1 MILTKDEILR
11 LIKRKELII
20 SPFYENAVGPASVD
34 LTLGDELRVFT
45 KSKEVIDLKSE
56 VDYKK
61 YTKVINIDNGFS
73 LKPREL
79 VLGITVESIT
89 LPEDISG
96 WLNSRSRF
104 ARIGLMS
111 HITAPF
117 IVPGVTGRTVLEIYN
132 AGHKT
137 IILHPGIKICQIVFQ
152 ECRGKAK
159 YEGIFKN
166 QTLE

>member
-1 MILTKDEILR
+1 MILTKDKILR
-11 LIKRKELII
+11 LIHKKKIVVEPLDIKAI
-20 SPFYENAVGPASVD
+20 GPASID
-34 LTLGDELRVFT
+34 LTLGNQLRIFT
-45 KSKEVIDLKSE
+45 KSKELINLKSE
-56 VDYKK
+56 VDYKNH
-61 YTKVINIDNGFS
+61 TKLISIDKGYR

-79 VLGITVESIT
+79 VLGMTVEDIK
-89 LPEDISG
+89 LPEDIAG

-117 IVPGVTGRTVLEIYN
+117 VLPGISGRPVLEIYN
-132 AGHKT
+132 AGPRT
-137 IILHPGIKICQIVFQ
+137 IVLHPGIKICQIVLQ
-152 ECRGKAK
+152 ECRGKAR